1 MWTKIDFVAA
11 AIGSRFPRCSLFG
24 RGHLSPLL
32 RSCGTLLLGAYARL
46 QELRLLEVLLNSS
59 VNKKAPEK

>member
-11 AIGSRFPRCSLFG
+11 AIGSGFPRCSLFG
-24 RGHLSPLL
+24 REHLCPLL
-32 RSCGTLLLGAYARL
+32 ISCGTIPLGAYARL
-46 QELRLLEVLLNSS
+46 QKLRLLEVLLNSS